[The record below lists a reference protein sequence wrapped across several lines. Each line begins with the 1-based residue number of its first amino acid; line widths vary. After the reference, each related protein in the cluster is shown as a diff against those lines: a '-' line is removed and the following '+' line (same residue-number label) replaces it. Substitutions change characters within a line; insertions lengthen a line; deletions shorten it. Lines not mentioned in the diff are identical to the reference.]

1 MLGLIT
7 LADALAALFLFHPF
21 IVQFETQH
29 MERAVEVT
37 FLQYRLALEDYS
49 HEQNQRDYQ
58 FLHFWGLESLLFR
71 GKDTYSVCEKQ
82 EKEGKND
89 GLLVFSFDS
98 LGRLMIIAYLCHRIK
113 RILETE
119 CIKSVSNGKENN
131 TEQMD
136 RYHPHMDRYY
146 PHSIRIAGNLVDL
159 SAKLASKRPGI

>member
-1 MLGLIT
+1 L
-7 LADALAALFLFHPF
+7 
-21 IVQFETQH
+21 
-29 MERAVEVT
+29 
-37 FLQYRLALEDYS
+37 
-49 HEQNQRDYQ
+49 
-58 FLHFWGLESLLFR
+58 GLESLLFR

-136 RYHPHMDRYY
+136 RYHPHMDRYH